1 MFIRRTLTR
10 RTGGQDYH
18 SHRLVHSERDGA
30 KVRQRTLLNLGS
42 DFDLPKEAWPELC
55 RRIDEILNGQAP
67 LIDDTPA
74 AVEEEAQRIAAQL
87 LARGRAG
94 DAEAV
99 RDPVSVDVASL
110 ELTRPRSV
118 GVEQVGLW
126 AVERLGLM
134 ELLCTLGI
142 NASLCTAAVASIVA
156 RLGYPA
162 SERATHAWLRER
174 SALGELLGV
183 DFETMGAMQLYR
195 ASDALV
201 AHREAIEAHLFECAM
216 DLFDLTPAVT
226 LYDLTNTYYEGDVA
240 DQPEARRGHFEGKAQ
255 RLQAAHPGAGAGR
268 GSFCA
273 AFAGVCGQR
282 QGRPDALRHAGSAR
296 GTAGVAGG
304 ARPGHRHRATG
315 RVAEAERVP
324 LHRGLPG
331 AQAPLRA

>member
-99 RDPVSVDVASL
+99 RDPVRVDVASL

-118 GVEQVGLW
+118 GVEQVGCGRSSGW
-126 AVERLGLM
+126 A
-134 ELLCTLGI
+134 
-142 NASLCTAAVASIVA
+142 
-156 RLGYPA
+156 
-162 SERATHAWLRER
+162 
-174 SALGELLGV
+174 
-183 DFETMGAMQLYR
+183 
-195 ASDALV
+195 
-201 AHREAIEAHLFECAM
+201 
-216 DLFDLTPAVT
+216 
-226 LYDLTNTYYEGDVA
+226 
-240 DQPEARRGHFEGKAQ
+240 
-255 RLQAAHPGAGAGR
+255 
-268 GSFCA
+268 
-273 AFAGVCGQR
+273 
-282 QGRPDALRHAGSAR
+282 
-296 GTAGVAGG
+296 
-304 ARPGHRHRATG
+304 
-315 RVAEAERVP
+315 
-324 LHRGLPG
+324 
-331 AQAPLRA
+331 